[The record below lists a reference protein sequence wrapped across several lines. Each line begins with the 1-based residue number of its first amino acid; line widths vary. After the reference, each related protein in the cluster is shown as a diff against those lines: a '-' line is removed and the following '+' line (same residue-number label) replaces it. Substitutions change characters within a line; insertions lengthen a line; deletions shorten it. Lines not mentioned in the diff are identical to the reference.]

1 VTRTI
6 HHDAQADLA
15 AAARHYKL
23 EAGTGVAK
31 RFLAEFERVA
41 RLLEDNPRLGT
52 PGDSGRRSFPLA
64 VFPYT
69 IIYRQTEAGI
79 RILVVRHQRRDPGF
93 GEQRS

>member
-6 HHDAQADLA
+6 HREAEADLTA
-15 AAARHYKL
+15 AVRHYKT
-23 EAGTGVAK
+23 EAGSGVAK

-41 RLLEDNPRLGT
+41 RLLEENPRLGT

-69 IIYRQTEAGI
+69 IIYRQTDAGI
-79 RILVVRHQRRDPGF
+79 RVLVVRHHRRDPNF
-93 GEQRS
+93 GAQRS

>member
-6 HHDAQADLA
+6 HREAEGDLA
-15 AAARHYKL
+15 AAVRHYRS
-23 EAGTGVAK
+23 EAGVGVAR

-52 PGDSGRRSFPLA
+52 PGESGRRGFPLA

-69 IIYRQTEAGI
+69 IIYRQTESGI
-79 RILVVRHQRRDPGF
+79 RVLVVRHQRRDPDF
-93 GEQRS
+93 GAQRS